1 MVHFVDKTRTG
12 IPGHPKLKGVQNTSA
27 WGESAAVQ
35 RGYCKGTEV
44 HDEPAK
50 GPAPYGAEFKVD
62 QREDRQSFNDV
73 KDGWL
78 RGGGPSGAEGRP
90 GYAPSY
96 RAPHGIGSRPKIR
109 PSDVG
114 PNTTEP
120 QSRK

>member
-12 IPGHPKLKGVQNTSA
+12 IPGHPKLKGVQNASA

-78 RGGGPSGAEGRP
+78 RGGGANQAEGKP
-90 GYAPSY
+90 GYAPSF
-96 RAPHGIGSRPKIR
+96 RAPRGSPSGTRPKIR
-109 PSDVG
+109 PGDTG
-114 PNTTEP
+114 PHAKG
-120 QSRK
+120 RD